1 MFCML
6 KIYIYIYIYISLTQ
20 TVKNKLFF
28 QWFQMEKKWH
38 YLAVKKLSC
47 LNCFHSTEN
56 RLQLHKRACE
66 NKDFYNVNL
75 PSKDSKIL
83 QFNQYQ
89 KSDKKT
95 IYYLCRSWVYNR
107 KDWWMPK

>member
-1 MFCML
+1 
-6 KIYIYIYIYISLTQ
+6 
-20 TVKNKLFF
+20 
-28 QWFQMEKKWH
+28 MEKKWH

-95 IYYLCRSWVYNR
+95 IYYLCRS
-107 KDWWMPK
+107 